1 MLREIPEEGVK
12 ELLSK
17 KDALAACDVA
27 VFVHDRYLIY
37 FFSNFINCPEWNAMD
52 E

>member
-1 MLREIPEEGVK
+1 MEYAGSSQGLKKTLVLREIPEEGVK

-27 VFVHDRYLIY
+27 VFVHDR
-37 FFSNFINCPEWNAMD
+37 
-52 E
+52 